1 MAQFTV
7 IMVTQMPDLPTVL
20 FVFAGIDNVTF
31 RQPVVPG
38 DQLIISCELL
48 SIKRQRFGKV
58 KGEAHVD
65 GNLVCAG
72 ELMFSLVD

>member
-1 MAQFTV
+1 MGSEMC
-7 IMVTQMPDLPTVL
+7 IRD
-20 FVFAGIDNVTF
+20 
-31 RQPVVPG
+31 R
-38 DQLIISCELL
+38 LL

-65 GNLVCAG
+65 GQLVCAG